1 MKCPRSL
8 RNEYRSPASLSRL
21 NVRFRINLVLT
32 PIMEGFAAP
41 GLTTREID
49 VAEGVW
55 DAVHDANGRLRF
67 SAGPDAVALV
77 EAL

>member
-1 MKCPRSL
+1 
-8 RNEYRSPASLSRL
+8 
-21 NVRFRINLVLT
+21 
-32 PIMEGFAAP
+32 MEGFAAP